1 MLVPKLDFRE
11 LQVKADLPSAGV
23 GAGKTATA
31 ASSEEGEESDDVI
44 DGDGEEAYSQFI
56 RSTMLEVEALSS
68 SPGRAHGDSGA
79 GANSSSKSMGDVA
92 FVGAPSRGELNFWE
106 LNRAGSRSRSIGHM

>member
-11 LQVKADLPSAGV
+11 LEVKADLSRAGA

-31 ASSEEGEESDDVI
+31 ASSEEGEESDDAI
-44 DGDGEEAYSQFI
+44 DEDGEEVYSQFI
-56 RSTMLEVEALSS
+56 RSTMLEVGALSP
-68 SPGRAHGDSGA
+68 SPGTAHGDGSA
-79 GANSSSKSMGDVA
+79 GANTSSKSTGDVA
-92 FVGAPSRGELNFWE
+92 FVGALSRGE